1 MPESYLTSGC
11 QIHMWKESGES
22 KAGIARRLGRHPI
35 GRELSR
41 NADEDS
47 YDFKRADRLATER
60 RRMASEQPRKMT
72 SERWGEVDEKLALQW
87 SPEQISGRIEGR
99 FTVSHEWIYRHV
111 WKDRE
116 AGGTLFR
123 HLRRRGKK
131 RNSRAPGQ
139 AGRGCGRVDIAE
151 RPEIVEEKSRVGDWE
166 GDTIVGARHRGAV
179 LSLVDRASKFTLLA
193 LLGGRTA
200 GETCQA
206 IRRRLEPGVRAHDHD
221 RQRQGVCS
229 PQGGLDALFFFAEPS
244 WERGLNEH
252 TNGLVRQYF
261 PKATDNWI
269 LPNSSAS
276 RPCSTTGHARLVFD
290 ALGEFPVVP
299 LLRKP

>member
-1 MPESYLTSGC
+1 MPESYLTRDERC

-60 RRMASEQPRKMT
+60 LASEQPRKMT

-131 RNSRAPGQ
+131 RNSHAPGQ
-139 AGRGCGRVDIAE
+139 AGRGCIPGRSPSVRGSSRRSRGTGRGTRSWAPATGE
-151 RPEIVEEKSRVGDWE
+151 RCCRWWTAPPSSRCWP
-166 GDTIVGARHRGAV
+166 
-179 LSLVDRASKFTLLA
+179 
-193 LLGGRTA
+193 GGRTA

-206 IRRRLEPGVRAHDHD
+206 IRRRLEPGVR
-221 RQRQGVCS
+221 R
-229 PQGGLDALFFFAEPS
+229 
-244 WERGLNEH
+244 
-252 TNGLVRQYF
+252 
-261 PKATDNWI
+261 
-269 LPNSSAS
+269 S
-276 RPCSTTGHARLVFD
+276 RPITARSLQPTGRLPRLWMRSSRSRTI
-290 ALGEFPVVP
+290 LGNVA
-299 LLRKP
+299 